1 MHNFKQ
7 QIDRKRKKETD
18 FCKEAKTL
26 KELVI
31 QEKNKLT
38 KSGKDFILFD
48 SGCEDEERI
57 LIVSTRENIEFLNSE
72 SVWYVDGTF
81 EISPDIFKQ
90 LFTINVIK
98 NNRNLPL
105 VYCFLPNKQQ
115 KTYIKLFNN
124 LKSKGISV
132 IPVYIFSDFELAIM
146 NSIRECFPGAQIGGC
161 YFHLTSNLWKHV
173 TNGLRKDHKNDK
185 NFKIYFRYLKLIP
198 LVPLKHTIFVFN
210 ELRERVKE
218 NSKKTNRLLI

>member
-1 MHNFKQ
+1 MVNYEDRISKYKISSQIKAKAVLTNGKPRTIIKDIFGHVNIKDASTLPPMHNFKQ
-7 QIDRKRKKETD
+7 QIDRRRKKETD
-18 FCKEAKTL
+18 FCKEVKTL

-48 SGCEDEERI
+48 SGYEDEERI
-57 LIVSTRENIEFLNSE
+57 IILSTRENIEFLNSE

-105 VYCFLPNKQQ
+105 VYCFLSNKLQ
-115 KTYIKLFNN
+115 KT
-124 LKSKGISV
+124 
-132 IPVYIFSDFELAIM
+132 
-146 NSIRECFPGAQIGGC
+146 
-161 YFHLTSNLWKHV
+161 
-173 TNGLRKDHKNDK
+173 
-185 NFKIYFRYLKLIP
+185 
-198 LVPLKHTIFVFN
+198 
-210 ELRERVKE
+210 
-218 NSKKTNRLLI
+218 